1 MNEPPEEKTAE
12 SILEEIIPE
21 NSSLSPLQPVQ
32 AVDEMITTLVHYL
45 AYCKS
50 NNMKFLAHLFEMVLL
65 ECLEFQASQQADTE
79 DD

>member
-1 MNEPPEEKTAE
+1 MNEPPEETTAE
-12 SILEEIIPE
+12 TALKEIIPQR
-21 NSSLSPLQPVQ
+21 SSLAPLQPGQ

-65 ECLEFQASQQADTE
+65 ECLEFQASQQDEAE